1 MSVKSNGEQQDN
13 SVLPGHR
20 RTLALEARACHQFRW
35 DNVYCRLSSMR
46 SFVLG
51 PHRTFQRQRSLV
63 ACPRLLHF
71 TACIHCRK
79 RPAWGLG
86 QEEAN
91 QIQYISQN
99 MIQWCNIRYMFII
112 FANCCLLSLCLFLC
126 CLKVGGGQ
134 AKTRCQRAHISPPS
148 AAFRSYEDEA
158 PWNHWKF
165 DSLPSNLLNCH
176 NAQQP

>member
-1 MSVKSNGEQQDN
+1 MKCLFRRMDWCGSCLSLILSSLNITWMSTGGWAFTFLSPIWTLAKQSLRSTSAMARTWAVTVIAVAFFINSSTKGVLGDSNLESDEKPQVSNTCVKSNGERQDN

-71 TACIHCRK
+71 TASTAERDQ
-79 RPAWGLG
+79 LG
-86 QEEAN
+86 V
-91 QIQYISQN
+91 
-99 MIQWCNIRYMFII
+99 
-112 FANCCLLSLCLFLC
+112 LD
-126 CLKVGGGQ
+126 K
-134 AKTRCQRAHISPPS
+134 K
-148 AAFRSYEDEA
+148 
-158 PWNHWKF
+158 
-165 DSLPSNLLNCH
+165 
-176 NAQQP
+176 